1 MQGNSW
7 RVGVRPWWLPSI
19 ALLLVLASPVG
30 VAGQQVDA
38 KALYTG
44 RCTACHGPTG
54 AGDGPAAAALAPRPA
69 SFVDSAFQATRTDQQ
84 LTTAITDGKPPMMPG
99 FGRQLSAAEI
109 RSLVEYVRRL
119 GKKTG

>member
-7 RVGVRPWWLPSI
+7 RLGLRAWWLPS
-19 ALLLVLASPVG
+19 AVLLLVLASPVG
-30 VAGQQVDA
+30 AAAQQVDA
-38 KALYTG
+38 KALYT
-44 RCTACHGPTG
+44 RLCTACHGSTG
-54 AGDGPAAAALAPRPA
+54 AGDGPAAAALTPRPA
-69 SFVDSAFQATRTDQQ
+69 SFTDSVFQSKRTDQQ

-99 FGRQLSAAEI
+99 FGKQLSTPEI